1 MAILNPDQINA
12 AFWGRKISYRDAL
25 SQMQALGRGVWDLG
39 TNASELENYSRE
51 EQAAIKSGGFLPP
64 ISASPQT
71 QATGGFTLAEI
82 LAKYRNGEYG
92 AVGTRDAK
100 FRAVEAMQQF
110 WQGTGVAEAEA
121 KSRALDTF
129 NRDFG
134 VAATTTPPKTTTTP
148 PEATKTPP
156 EAGTGA
162 RTDFKWPGIDLSTDA
177 MRRGLPTE
185 PLFGAALRRQAPG
198 GGVGPWQSFLSGQ
211 EDDLTLLYKL
221 GGLTGDVP
229 DLTTFDRFIGDR
241 GGIAPVNRGEFA
253 AYGQRA
259 ANALSQ
265 PATDQSN
272 PFREFFTATEDTSA
286 GRQAAQQRQF
296 GLAFAGAYPNLAR
309 EAIPYA
315 ARGAGRAFDKFRFD
329 QPGLDFL
336 PWFFGRGQN
345 FF

>member
-1 MAILNPDQINA
+1 MAILNPEQINA

-25 SQMQALGRGVWDLG
+25 SQMQALGRGAWDLG
-39 TNASELENYSRE
+39 TNPSELENYSRE

-71 QATGGFTLAEI
+71 QPTGGFTLPEI

-92 AVGTRDAK
+92 AVGSQDAK

-110 WQGTGVAEAEA
+110 WQGTGVAEGEA

-129 NRDFG
+129 TREFG
-134 VAATTTPPKTTTTP
+134 AAATTTTPITTTTSP
-148 PEATKTPP
+148 VGPVGPSTDA
-156 EAGTGA
+156 GA

-177 MRRGLPTE
+177 MRRDLPTE
-185 PLFGAALRRQAPG
+185 PLFGEALRRQAPQ

-221 GGLTGDVP
+221 GGLTGRVP
-229 DLTTFDRFIGDR
+229 DITRFDEFIGQR
-241 GGIAPVNRGEFA
+241 GGIAPVNRAEFSQ
-253 AYGQRA
+253 YGQEA

-309 EAIPYA
+309 EARPYA
-315 ARGAGRAFDKFRFD
+315 ARGAGRAFDKFRYD

-336 PWFFGRGQN
+336 PWFFGRGQS